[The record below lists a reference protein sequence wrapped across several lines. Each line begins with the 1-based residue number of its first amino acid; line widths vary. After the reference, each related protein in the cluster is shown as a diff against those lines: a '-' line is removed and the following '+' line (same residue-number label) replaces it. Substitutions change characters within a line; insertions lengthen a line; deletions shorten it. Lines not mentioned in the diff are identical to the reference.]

1 MGHIKKSLQNRV
13 KPPHQLLPRVPGHGC
28 SQGAPHGA
36 ADRLRDAGKRMLS
49 PSPRVFGLRQC
60 AQPVVHGFHRGSG
73 VDGVGPS
80 GLQPLLSPCTHR
92 VPPGASTGWPL
103 APAPARTWWGEALS
117 LLCAGAGTSP
127 GAKQP
132 RHKPEP
138 CPCQGGAARA
148 CLGGGPLGPGSACPP
163 GLFVTASGLAQI
175 SRDPVSADLGAS
187 QAPLGAAGLDPG
199 SVCILGQDP
208 KPSTP
213 M

>member
-49 PSPRVFGLRQC
+49 PSPRVFGLRRC

-117 LLCAGAGTSP
+117 LLCAGTVAPVLTLSNPDTSRNRAP
-127 GAKQP
+127 
-132 RHKPEP
+132 
-138 CPCQGGAARA
+138 ARA
-148 CLGGGPLGPGSACPP
+148 GLHGPAREE
-163 GLFVTASGLAQI
+163 GL
-175 SRDPVSADLGAS
+175 R
-187 QAPLGAAGLDPG
+187 GLDRPVLLVFLWWPQG
-199 SVCILGQDP
+199 WPRSLGTPSQQIWGLP
-208 KPSTP
+208 KLLLAASASWVKIQSPP
-213 M
+213 HPCNPK